1 MPHARSISCN
11 GVYLSDGAFSGI
23 QTGFH
28 SDSVLTSERK
38 EILDSSLFSV
48 CKEESFACY
57 IPPSRSILP
66 ILGAPLAH
74 RS

>member
-1 MPHARSISCN
+1 MPHAVISCN
-11 GVYLSDGAFSGI
+11 GMYLSDGVFLGI
-23 QTGFH
+23 QTGFN

-48 CKEESFACY
+48 CKEGSFACY
-57 IPPSRSILP
+57 ILPSRSILP